1 MNWTL
6 QATRAGFAAGVLA
19 ALVAVFLLWGFAWF
33 LLVAGVFTA
42 AVSVALHD
50 NDNLGEEDTA
60 GG

>member
-6 QATRAGFAAGVLA
+6 QATRAGFGVGVVA
-19 ALVAVFLLWGFAWF
+19 ALAAVFLLFGFAWW
-33 LLVAGVFTA
+33 LLAAGLVTA